1 AGAVLAVLEPTPTQ
15 PLDVR
20 TRAELAARVQAAEA
34 AVRRTEAQADAAR
47 VQADLAASTVE
58 RMRPLAADSVLAPA
72 EFDRYVAEAR
82 QAAEARA
89 SAEAAVEAARQ
100 ELRAAQALLT
110 AGGGVRG
117 GAAVSVRAPTSG
129 AVLAVHHESE
139 GVVNAGQPLVEI
151 GDPAGLEIVAD
162 VLSEEAARLRPGMP
176 ALVEVGSRTLGA
188 HVSRVEPVAFTD
200 VSALGVEEQR
210 VWVHVALADSAVQET
225 SVNLGHGYR
234 VRVRFVEWEDASAL
248 RVPTSALFEQDGGW
262 AAFVVEG
269 GVVEVRPVEVGQ

>member
-1 AGAVLAVLEPTPTQ
+1 
-15 PLDVR
+15 
-20 TRAELAARVQAAEA
+20 
-34 AVRRTEAQADAAR
+34 
-47 VQADLAASTVE
+47 
-58 RMRPLAADSVLAPA
+58 
-72 EFDRYVAEAR
+72 
-82 QAAEARA
+82 
-89 SAEAAVEAARQ
+89 
-100 ELRAAQALLT
+100 
-110 AGGGVRG
+110 
-117 GAAVSVRAPTSG
+117 
-129 AVLAVHHESE
+129 
-139 GVVNAGQPLVEI
+139 
-151 GDPAGLEIVAD
+151 
-162 VLSEEAARLRPGMP
+162 GMP

-269 GVVEVRPVEVGQ
+269 GVVEVRPVEVGQRTGLWAEVVGGLAEGEVVVTHPADDLEA